1 RAARRGSF
9 PGSKNERQPVARP
22 GCGCQATASRLSTG
36 LGAAGVD
43 RSRGDRARL
52 AEQRMAF
59 ALNKTVRRGIC
70 VCPAFAR
77 EIRKFTSQ
85 ANRRLLQKNSRICY
99 IVVH

>member
-1 RAARRGSF
+1 QICSTAGGGFF
-9 PGSKNERQPVARP
+9 PFQKTDRLPVARP

-43 RSRGDRARL
+43 RSRL
-52 AEQRMAF
+52 AGQRMAF

>member
-1 RAARRGSF
+1 
-9 PGSKNERQPVARP
+9 
-22 GCGCQATASRLSTG
+22 RLSTE

-59 ALNKTVRRGIC
+59 ALNKTVRKGIC